1 MQEGE
6 IKLLKKDYV
15 NMTNYLV
22 EYILNFE
29 GSCTGYVPTQKAKEE
44 IIYSVKRIME
54 NCGVEFKSKRK

>member
-1 MQEGE
+1 
-6 IKLLKKDYV
+6 
-15 NMTNYLV
+15 MTNYLV

-54 NCGVEFKSKRK
+54 DCGVEFKSKRKWYE

>member
-1 MQEGE
+1 M

-44 IIYSVKRIME
+44 VIYSVKRIME
-54 NCGVEFKSKRK
+54 NCGVEFKSKGKWYE